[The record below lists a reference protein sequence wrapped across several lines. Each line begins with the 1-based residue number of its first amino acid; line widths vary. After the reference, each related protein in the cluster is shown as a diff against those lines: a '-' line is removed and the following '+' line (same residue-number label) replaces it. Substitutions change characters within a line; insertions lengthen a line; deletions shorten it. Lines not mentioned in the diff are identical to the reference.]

1 MRRLCALSTAWSDMG
16 RYDGILIMSD
26 WDGTLCAD
34 GVVTEDNCEAI
45 RRFQAEGGLF
55 TVCSGRNST
64 HFDKFR
70 HFLKPNAPI
79 CAYNGALITDGG
91 RAIFESFISE
101 DVLQMAKTV
110 IENHLFPKMCIYT
123 KENGGPVVCNFKD
136 FCRNFDKYTKMHH
149 YKLVFI
155 GETEEQTLLGREYI
169 NAILPEGYVAARSW
183 PTGLEILRASATKDK
198 ALAFLRAHTGARLVV
213 AAGDFEN
220 DAEMLAAADIGYAV
234 ANAVPTTKA
243 AADRITV
250 SVRESAIAR
259 IIDEL

>member
-1 MRRLCALSTAWSDMG
+1 MG

-26 WDGTLCAD
+26 WDGTLFAD
-34 GVVTEDNCEAI
+34 GAVTEDNCEAI

-70 HFLKPNAPI
+70 HFLTPNAPI
-79 CAYNGALITDGG
+79 CGYNGALITDGG
-91 RAIFESFISE
+91 RAIFESFIGE
-101 DVLQMAKTV
+101 EILQMAKTV

-136 FCRNFDKYTKMHH
+136 FCRNFDKYTELHH
-149 YKLVFI
+149 YKLVFV
-155 GETEEQTLLGREYI
+155 GESEEQTLLGREYI
-169 NAILPEGYVAARSW
+169 NGILPEGYVALRSW
-183 PTGLEILRASATKDK
+183 PTGLEILRASETKDK
-198 ALAFLRAHTGARLVV
+198 VLAFLKAHTGARLVV

-234 ANAVPTTKA
+234 ANAVPITKA
-243 AADRITV
+243 SADRLTV
-250 SVRESAIAR
+250 SAAESAIAR
-259 IIDEL
+259 IIDEIA

>member
-1 MRRLCALSTAWSDMG
+1 
-16 RYDGILIMSD
+16 MSD

-55 TVCSGRNST
+55 TICSGRNSA
-64 HFDKFR
+64 HFDQFR
-70 HFLKPNAPI
+70 HFLVPNAPV
-79 CAYNGALITDGG
+79 CGYNGALITDGG

-155 GETEEQTLLGREYI
+155 GETEEQTLLGREFI

-183 PTGLEILRASATKDK
+183 PTGLEILRTSATKDK
-198 ALAFLRAHTGARLVV
+198 ALAFMKSYTGARLVV

-250 SVRESAIAR
+250 SVRESAIAK

>member
-1 MRRLCALSTAWSDMG
+1 MG

-55 TVCSGRNST
+55 TVCSGRNSA
-64 HFDKFR
+64 HFDQFR
-70 HFLKPNAPI
+70 HFLVPNAPI
-79 CAYNGALITDGG
+79 CGYNGALITDGG
-91 RAIFESFISE
+91 RAIFESFIGE

-169 NAILPEGYVAARSW
+169 NGILPEGYVAARSW
-183 PTGLEILRASATKDK
+183 PTGLEILRTSATKDK
-198 ALAFLRAHTGARLVV
+198 ALAFLKSYTGARLVV

-234 ANAVPTTKA
+234 ANAVDTTKA

-259 IIDEL
+259 IIDELI

>member
-1 MRRLCALSTAWSDMG
+1 MG
-16 RYDGILIMSD
+16 RYHGILIMSD

-55 TVCSGRNST
+55 TVCSGRNSA
-64 HFDKFR
+64 HFDQFR
-70 HFLKPNAPI
+70 HFLVPNAPI
-79 CAYNGALITDGG
+79 CAYNGALIVDTDG
-91 RAIFESFISE
+91 RVLHESFLSD
-101 DVLQMAKTV
+101 DVLCMARTV

-183 PTGLEILRASATKDK
+183 PTGLEILRISATKDK
-198 ALAFLRAHTGARLVV
+198 ALSFLKAHTGARLVV

-220 DAEMLAAADIGYAV
+220 DAEMLSAADIGYAV

-259 IIDEL
+259 IIDELA

>member
-1 MRRLCALSTAWSDMG
+1 MG

-26 WDGTLCAD
+26 WDGTLFAD

-70 HFLKPNAPI
+70 HFIMPNAPI
-79 CAYNGALITDGG
+79 CAYNGALIVDTDG
-91 RAIFESFISE
+91 RVILESFLSE
-101 DVLQMAKTV
+101 DVLSMARTV
-110 IENHLFPKMCIYT
+110 IENRVFPKMCIYT
-123 KENGGPVVCNFKD
+123 KEKGGPILCDLED
-136 FCRNFDKYTKMHH
+136 FCRNFDKYTALHH
-149 YKLVFI
+149 YKLVFV
-155 GETEEQTLLGREYI
+155 GESEEQTLLGREYI
-169 NAILPEGYVAARSW
+169 NGILPEGYVALRSW

-198 ALAFLRAHTGARLVV
+198 ALAFLKAYTGARLVV

-234 ANAVPTTKA
+234 ANAVPITKA
-243 AADRITV
+243 SADRITV
-250 SVRESAIAR
+250 SAAESAIAR
-259 IIDEL
+259 IIDELA

>member
-1 MRRLCALSTAWSDMG
+1 MG

-26 WDGTLCAD
+26 WDSTLAVNS
-34 GVVTEDNCEAI
+34 VVTEENCEAI

-70 HFLKPNAPI
+70 HFVVPNAPI
-79 CAYNGALITDGG
+79 CAYNGALIVDTDG
-91 RAIFESFISE
+91 RVLHESFLSE
-101 DVLQMAKTV
+101 DVLCMARTV
-110 IENHLFPKMCIYT
+110 IENRLFPKMCIYT
-123 KENGGPVVCNFKD
+123 KENGGPIVCNFKD
-136 FCRNFDKYTKMHH
+136 FCRNFDKYTEMHH

-155 GETEEQTLLGREYI
+155 GESEEQTLLGREYI
-169 NAILPEGYVAARSW
+169 NGILPDGYVALRSW

-198 ALAFLRAHTGARLVV
+198 ALAFLRAYTGARLVI

-234 ANAVPTTKA
+234 ANAVPITKA
-243 AADRITV
+243 SADRLTV
-250 SVRESAIAR
+250 SAAESAIAR
-259 IIDEL
+259 IIDDIT